1 MRVWHLKLLFF
12 LTVSSLPFAALTTAQ
27 DRSSFQTLNLNEPL
41 ALDQLVA
48 QLATKRV
55 VFIGETH
62 DRYDHHL
69 NQLEIIKRLHEL
81 DPNLAIGVEYFQQ
94 PFQKQVDDYIEG
106 RTSENEFLRATE
118 YYQRWGYDYR
128 LYAPIFRYARDQ
140 HIPVRALNVP
150 TALTSAVAQIGIA
163 GLSEQQRAY
172 LPRQIEP
179 ADEEYK
185 SRLRDAFEGHPGL
198 KPDVFNHFVEAQLVW
213 DEGMAESA
221 AAYLKANTGRRM
233 VILAGAG
240 HVEYGSGIPKRLER
254 RTKASYAIVL
264 NSGEDVE
271 PHIAD
276 YLLLSQKQELPASG
290 ALGVTLRETNGE
302 CRIASLSHGGA
313 AEKAGLKKG
322 DVLTEIDAVNV
333 KTTADVHL
341 AIWDKK
347 PGDRVRVRVRR
358 RHDLLGMIDRDF
370 EVQLTAPG
378 TAAGNP
384 N

>member
-1 MRVWHLKLLFF
+1 MRVWHLELLLV
-12 LTVSSLPFAALTTAQ
+12 LTVGSLPFPPWAAAQ
-27 DRSSFQTLNLNEPL
+27 DRASFQTLNLNEPL
-41 ALDQLVA
+41 ALDRLVA

-55 VFIGETH
+55 VFVGEIH

-106 RTSENEFLRATE
+106 RTSEDEFLRATE

-150 TALTSAVAQIGIA
+150 TALTSAVAKVGIA
-163 GLSEQQRAY
+163 GLSQQQRAY

-198 KPDVFNHFVEAQLVW
+198 KPDAFNHFVDAQLVW

-221 AAYLKANTGRRM
+221 AAYLEANTGRRM

-264 NSGEDVE
+264 NSGEEVE
-271 PHIAD
+271 QHIAD
-276 YLLLSQKQELPASG
+276 YLLLSQKQELPPSG
-290 ALGVTLRETNGE
+290 ALGVGLREANGE
-302 CRIASLSHGGA
+302 CRIASLSPGGA
-313 AEKAGLKKG
+313 AERAGLKKG

-347 PGDRVRVRVRR
+347 PGDRVRVKVRR
-358 RHDLLGMIDRDF
+358 KHDLWGTMDRDF
-370 EVQLTAPG
+370 EIQLAAPG

>member
-1 MRVWHLKLLFF
+1 M
-12 LTVSSLPFAALTTAQ
+12 
-27 DRSSFQTLNLNEPL
+27 
-41 ALDQLVA
+41 
-48 QLATKRV
+48 
-55 VFIGETH
+55 
-62 DRYDHHL
+62 
-69 NQLEIIKRLHEL
+69 
-81 DPNLAIGVEYFQQ
+81 
-94 PFQKQVDDYIEG
+94 
-106 RTSENEFLRATE
+106 
-118 YYQRWGYDYR
+118 
-128 LYAPIFRYARDQ
+128 
-140 HIPVRALNVP
+140 
-150 TALTSAVAQIGIA
+150 
-163 GLSEQQRAY
+163 
-172 LPRQIEP
+172 PRQIEP

-185 SRLRDAFEGHPGL
+185 SRLRDAFEEHPGV
-198 KPDVFNHFVEAQLVW
+198 KPDAFNHFVEAQLVW

-221 AAYLKANTGRRM
+221 AAYLEANPGRRM

-240 HVEYGSGIPKRLER
+240 HIEYGSGIPKRLER
-254 RTKASYAIVL
+254 RTKVSYAIVL

-276 YLLLSQKQELPASG
+276 YLLLSQKQELPPAG

-302 CRIASLSHGGA
+302 CRIASLSPGGA

-322 DVLTEIDAVNV
+322 DILAEIDAVNV

-347 PGDRVRVRVRR
+347 PGDRVRVKVRR